1 MSHGEWRASGGG
13 VRVSR
18 TRRSRAMYVS
28 ASGSGRMSDE
38 RLPSAAASFGTLQI
52 SQLRGLSAMM
62 RSSASFR

>member
-1 MSHGEWRASGGG
+1 
-13 VRVSR
+13 
-18 TRRSRAMYVS
+18 MYVS

>member
-1 MSHGEWRASGGG
+1 
-13 VRVSR
+13 
-18 TRRSRAMYVS
+18 MYVS
-28 ASGSGRMSDE
+28 ASGRMSDE

>member
-28 ASGSGRMSDE
+28 ASGRMSDE